1 MLRYLRTELFVVFGR
16 THERNERDNSEE
28 YALAIEKSIIE
39 NAVFFAPVSEN
50 DRNVLFFKWNRKR
63 DIQCTC
69 IRKRCEG
76 HRAEMRES
84 FFFLFQ

>member
-50 DRNVLFFKWNRKR
+50 DRNVLFF
-63 DIQCTC
+63 
-69 IRKRCEG
+69 
-76 HRAEMRES
+76 
-84 FFFLFQ
+84 

>member
-1 MLRYLRTELFVVFGR
+1 MFVVFGR

-50 DRNVLFFKWNRKR
+50 DRNVLFSNGIETGIFNVHVLGEDAKGTERR
-63 DIQCTC
+63 
-69 IRKRCEG
+69 
-76 HRAEMRES
+76 
-84 FFFLFQ
+84 